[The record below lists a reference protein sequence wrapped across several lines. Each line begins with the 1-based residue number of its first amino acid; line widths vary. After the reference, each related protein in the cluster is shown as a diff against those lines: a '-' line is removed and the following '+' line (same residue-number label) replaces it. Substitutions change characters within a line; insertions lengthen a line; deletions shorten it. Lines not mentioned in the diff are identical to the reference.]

1 MSRSEPNPP
10 LRSVRDPR
18 SLRALAHPARIALLE
33 ALALHG
39 TLTATEAAEII
50 GGNAS
55 NASYHLRTLGSHGYV
70 AQAEGGVGRERP
82 WRLGA
87 AGMSIDENDEDPNV
101 AEAARALSD
110 VFSERWA
117 ERRRRYHVARDQY
130 PEAVRRAAGEGQALL
145 FVTPEEMTQV
155 KDEIVA
161 ILLRYQDRVEDPAA
175 RPEGTVPFEVVV
187 SNVPFALEP
196 EPAPEPAP
204 KRAPED

>member
-1 MSRSEPNPP
+1 MSRTEPNPP

-33 ALALHG
+33 ALALRG

-55 NASYHLRTLGSHGYV
+55 NASYHLRTLASHGYV
-70 AQAEGGVGRERP
+70 TQAEGGVGRERP
-82 WRLGA
+82 WRLDG

-101 AEAARALSD
+101 AQAARALTA
-110 VFSERWA
+110 VFSERWD
-117 ERRRRYHVARDQY
+117 ERRRRYQATRDQY
-130 PEAVRRAAGEGQALL
+130 PETVRRATGEGQALL
-145 FVTPEEMTQV
+145 FVTPEEMAQV

-161 ILLRYQDRVEDPAA
+161 ILLRYQDRIEDPAA

-187 SNVPFALEP
+187 SNIPFALEP
-196 EPAPEPAP
+196 ESAPESE
-204 KRAPED
+204 PE

>member
-1 MSRSEPNPP
+1 MSRTEPTPP

-33 ALALHG
+33 ALAVRG

-55 NASYHLRTLGSHGYV
+55 NASYHLRTLASHGYV

-82 WRLGA
+82 WRLDG

-101 AEAARALSD
+101 AQAARALAE
-110 VFSERWA
+110 VFSERWD
-117 ERRRRYHVARDQY
+117 ERRRRYHATRDQY

-145 FVTPEEMTQV
+145 FVTPEEMAQV
-155 KDEIVA
+155 KEEIVA

-187 SNVPFALEP
+187 SNVPFDL
-196 EPAPEPAP
+196 APERPA
-204 KRAPED
+204 DV